1 MVRPQPTA
9 PAPAPAAAANVVV
22 PARIPPAPAVLPP
35 RMPAVAPAQPIR
47 PSGPVFNALPTASRS
62 RLRRRHIALMG
73 SFVLLVLLPVL
84 VAAWYL
90 WARAADQYSSMLGF
104 SVHREDGGSTLG
116 LLAGISSFTSTGS
129 TPDTDIIYNYIFSQQ
144 VVAEIQNE
152 INLVGIWSKPSGD
165 PWYTYDPSGSIEDLL
180 DYWKRMVSVYYDSST
195 RLMEIRVLAFDPD
208 DAQHIAQAIYEKSGV
223 MINRLNEIANE
234 DAVAYSRKE
243 MEETREKLV
252 VARQEMT
259 AFRNKYQIVDPTLDL
274 QSQSTILN
282 ALEQELAQSLIDYDL
297 LSGTT
302 PESDPRVKVLDRRI
316 TVIRDRIAAERSKIG
331 AIGGEN
337 GESMADVVA
346 EYERLTVDR
355 EFAEAS
361 HTAARAAYEA
371 ARVQATRQSR
381 YLAAHVLPTRAET
394 SRFPER
400 EKKLATVAV
409 FLIMLWGVLVLVF
422 YSLRDRR

>member
-1 MVRPQPTA
+1 M
-9 PAPAPAAAANVVV
+9 
-22 PARIPPAPAVLPP
+22 
-35 RMPAVAPAQPIR
+35 VAPAQPIR
-47 PSGPVFNALPTASRS
+47 PSGPVINALPTASRS
-62 RLRRRHIALMG
+62 RLRRRHIALIG
-73 SFVLLVLLPVL
+73 SFFIMVLLPVL

-104 SVHREDGGSTLG
+104 SVHREDGASTLG

-144 VVAEIQNE
+144 VVSEIQGE
-152 INLVGIWSKPSGD
+152 LDLASIWSKPSGD
-165 PWYTYDPSGSIEDLL
+165 PWYSYDTTGSIEDLL
-180 DYWKRMVSVYYDSST
+180 EYWKDMVSVYYDSST
-195 RLMEIRVLAFDPD
+195 RLMEVRVLAFDPD
-208 DAQHIAQAIYEKSGV
+208 DAQRIAQAIYEKSGV
-223 MINRLNEIANE
+223 MINKLNEIANE
-234 DAVAYSRKE
+234 DAVAFSRKE
-243 MEETREKLV
+243 MEETREKLII
-252 VARQEMT
+252 ARQEMT

-274 QSQSTILN
+274 QSQSTILS
-282 ALEQELAQSLIDYDL
+282 ALEQELAQALIDFDL
-297 LSGTT
+297 LVGTT
-302 PESDPRVKVLDRRI
+302 APDDPRMKVLDRRI

-331 AIGGEN
+331 TLGSDEQ
-337 GESMADVVA
+337 SMADVVA

-371 ARVQATRQSR
+371 ARAQATRQTR